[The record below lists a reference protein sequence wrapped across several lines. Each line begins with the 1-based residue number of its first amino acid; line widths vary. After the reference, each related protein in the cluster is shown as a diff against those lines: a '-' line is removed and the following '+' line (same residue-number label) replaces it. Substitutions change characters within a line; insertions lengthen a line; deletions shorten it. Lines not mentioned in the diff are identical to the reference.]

1 MKACGH
7 LHDHAVGG
15 RAVATVTNSQCGFVI
30 AACDGFGLGQN
41 DVCLRSVH
49 AGHQA
54 THGKNFQFVVHRN
67 TFINHE
73 FQFGSIYLCFDTKV
87 NGTTITGVVQR
98 TRTIARQVG
107 RNAAVG
113 CVLFIGQVTRVCK
126 P

>member
-1 MKACGH
+1 M
-7 LHDHAVGG
+7 
-15 RAVATVTNSQCGFVI
+15 TNSQCGFVI
-30 AACDGFGLGQN
+30 AASDGFGLGQN

-67 TFINHE
+67 TFMNHE
-73 FQFGSIYLCFDTKV
+73 LELGSIDLGFEPQV
-87 NGTTITGVVQR
+87 NGTAITWVVQR

-107 RNAAVG
+107 RNTAVG